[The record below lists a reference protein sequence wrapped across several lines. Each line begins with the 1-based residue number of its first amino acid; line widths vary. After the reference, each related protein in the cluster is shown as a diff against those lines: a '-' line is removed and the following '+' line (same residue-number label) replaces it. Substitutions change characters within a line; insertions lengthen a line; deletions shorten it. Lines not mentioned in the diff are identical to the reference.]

1 MVSLRVVQLAWDLRS
16 SMLHA
21 SLGVYVVVVYVI
33 AEQSFIIVHVVIVV
47 ILIIVIRRVV
57 RQGSSLWWPFLN
69 RGTINLY
76 ELIPLINLIVNYYER
91 FFVQNYENCL
101 LYML

>member
-1 MVSLRVVQLAWDLRS
+1 MQLAWDLRS

-47 ILIIVIRRVV
+47 IFIIVGELFV
-57 RQGSSLWWPFLN
+57 RALRYGVLSLIEGS
-69 RGTINLY
+69 
-76 ELIPLINLIVNYYER
+76 
-91 FFVQNYENCL
+91 
-101 LYML
+101 